1 MKTVIRIAAFLIATV
16 GFATDA
22 AAQAADAPTEIA
34 AAVDTAPGAA
44 IRGQASRIEP
54 GAFEKLSPA
63 NRKHAEAVFH
73 GQSVTALGSAPMNL
87 DRIATL
93 QRLGG
98 WKLVFSR
105 MKDEGLTK
113 AKTLR
118 QLLAG
123 ARKQRAGQ
131 DAGKPRLT
139 VVTNGAGHHIIFV
152 RKPPTGSR

>member
-1 MKTVIRIAAFLIATV
+1 
-16 GFATDA
+16 
-22 AAQAADAPTEIA
+22 
-34 AAVDTAPGAA
+34 VDTAPGAA
-44 IRGQASRIEP
+44 IRGQASRVEP

-63 NRKHAEAVFH
+63 NRKRAEAVFH

-123 ARKQRAGQ
+123 ARKQRGGRDGA
-131 DAGKPRLT
+131 KPRLT
-139 VVTNGAGHHIIFV
+139 VVTNGAGRHIIVV
-152 RKPPTGSR
+152 RKPPAGPR